1 MRHFFVD
8 DRPAIGELA
17 ALKSEDSDHL
27 LRVLRAREGDEIQI
41 AWNED
46 LYRGMLEIIGNRAFV
61 RVEEALAREEE
72 KAQLVLAQGVGKN
85 QKTETVL
92 KHATECGIDGFIPL
106 QMDRSVSNLS
116 KKYEGKKARFEKI
129 AQEAAKQSNRRRV
142 PDIGELL
149 TVDELVEGA
158 EPDDLLVVCYEGE
171 AAVEIEDADLSS
183 AKRIFLIIGPEGGFS
198 EREVALLEEA
208 KAAFVTMGERI
219 LRTETAGVVASY
231 VMKRKRERGVHGAI

>member
-8 DRPAIGELA
+8 DRPAVGELA
-17 ALKSEDSDHL
+17 ALKAEDSDHL

-41 AWNED
+41 AWNES
-46 LYRGMLEIIGNRAFV
+46 LYRGTLEIVGGRAFV

-72 KAQLVLAQGVGKN
+72 KAQLILAQGVGKN

-92 KHATECGIDGFIPL
+92 KHATECGIDGFVPL

-149 TVDELVEGA
+149 TVDELIEGA

-171 AAVEIEDADLSS
+171 AAVEIEDADLSR
-183 AKRIFLIIGPEGGFS
+183 AKRVFLIIGPEGGFS

-231 VMKRKRERGVHGAI
+231 VMKRKIERGGHGAI